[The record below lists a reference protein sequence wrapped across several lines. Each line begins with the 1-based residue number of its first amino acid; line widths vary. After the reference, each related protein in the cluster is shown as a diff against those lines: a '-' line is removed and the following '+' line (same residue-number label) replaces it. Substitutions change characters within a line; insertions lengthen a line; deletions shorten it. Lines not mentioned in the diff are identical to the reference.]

1 MWGNMFFNA
10 ALSRACQARFVSVP
24 VLLRLCL
31 ILFTVAVLNL
41 AAGLSMAEDVTTIK
55 IATEEYPPYTSE
67 KLPHFGIDA
76 HIVTEVFRGVGIEVV
91 FEFMPGARAINAA
104 KVGNLDASLPWAHRA
119 EREISFFYPD
129 PVIAVDDE
137 FFFHKAEF
145 RFSWN
150 PEIPDYKVLAGKTV
164 AAIIGYDYGT
174 DFQTAEK
181 SGLIN
186 VARVRNL
193 ESAFKMLDHDRVNL
207 VISKERVAQYE
218 LSKLFPDATKSKFS
232 RTREHHAPMSFD
244 YLIISRKSA
253 HGSFFMKAFNQGM
266 KKLKASGRY
275 AEILRD
281 FSDGKYVT
289 GKN

>member
-1 MWGNMFFNA
+1 MS
-10 ALSRACQARFVSVP
+10 ALV
-24 VLLRLCL
+24 RLCL
-31 ILFTVAVLNL
+31 TLFTVAVLNL
-41 AAGLSMAEDVTTIK
+41 AAAHSMAEGARTIN

-76 HIVTEVFRGVGIEVV
+76 HIVTEVFRSVGIETI
-91 FEFMPGARAINAA
+91 FQFMPGARAINAA
-104 KVGNLDASLPWAHRA
+104 KVGSVDASLPWAHRA

-137 FFFHKAEF
+137 FFFHNAEL
-145 RFSWN
+145 RFSWDSGK
-150 PEIPDYKVLAGKTV
+150 PDYKALAGKSV

-174 DFQTAEK
+174 DFQAAEK

-186 VARVRNL
+186 VVRVRNL
-193 ESAFKMLDHDRVNL
+193 ESAFRMLDRDRVNL

-218 LSKLFPDATKSKFS
+218 LSNLFPDAMNSKFS
-232 RTREHHAPMSFD
+232 RTREHHGPMAFD

-253 HGSFFMKAFNQGM
+253 HGSFFTKAFNQGM

-275 AEILRD
+275 SEILQD
-281 FSDGKYVT
+281 FADGKYVAR
-289 GKN
+289 